1 MVGAGSFRGSGIASA
16 TSSTSS
22 AGTTMVTPLFFFLPL
37 FLRMFLRFPG
47 VSAASASFSV
57 SSPSAASSMG
67 SRASGANSTF
77 FASTGDDSGEGVCN
91 SSAGGSPCPLATF
104 SEGSAGEGGT
114 STGFVVTSLTSGGG
128 AGTDTC
134 TAAGI
139 EDARNF
145 RTDIHRSSTVAQSA
159 NAENACVDG
168 LIPRSPAADLSSR
181 RGVSDALLQAG
192 GGLTD
197 AFPVSGA
204 CESGIRGSAGIS
216 TLFELE

>member
-1 MVGAGSFRGSGIASA
+1 
-16 TSSTSS
+16 
-22 AGTTMVTPLFFFLPL
+22 MVTPLFFFLPL

-57 SSPSAASSMG
+57 SSPSAASSTG
-67 SRASGANSTF
+67 SRASGVNSTF
-77 FASTGDDSGEGVCN
+77 FASTGDGSGEGVCT
-91 SSAGGSPCPLATF
+91 STGASACPLATF
-104 SEGSAGEGGT
+104 SKGSAGEDGT

-128 AGTDTC
+128 AGTDTW

-145 RTDIHRSSTVAQSA
+145 RRDIHRSSTVAQSA

-168 LIPRSPAADLSSR
+168 LIPRRPAADLSSR